1 MNDTYR
7 QVFEN
12 NKNWIKTNLE
22 KDPDFFKHLAKGQTP
37 DFLYIGCADSRVP
50 ANEIMGLEPGDVFV
64 HRNIANLVVNTDM
77 NAQSVIQ
84 YAGNTTSLFNG
95 L

>member
-22 KDPDFFKHLAKGQTP
+22 KDPDFFKHLAKG
-37 DFLYIGCADSRVP
+37 
-50 ANEIMGLEPGDVFV
+50 
-64 HRNIANLVVNTDM
+64 
-77 NAQSVIQ
+77 
-84 YAGNTTSLFNG
+84 
-95 L
+95 